1 MNDATRRARTDS
13 GPAGQGQLPG
23 SHPDIQDRTRAEA
36 AILESRRLY
45 EDLVSSVPLGVYRVE
60 PADGGFRFVYVN
72 DRYCSTLGLTREAI
86 MADARA
92 TIDIIHPSDRSSF
105 EQLNEHALVHG
116 RPFNWEGRITVG
128 GGTRWVHVDAH
139 PSRDLTGMTNWT
151 GFVMDVTTRRLADDA
166 LRSSEY
172 FLGRSQEAGRLGSF
186 EFDIP
191 GGTWTCTATLDDI
204 LGLDHRN
211 PKLFS
216 EWVDRVA
223 PDMREEMLSYV
234 TEHVIGG
241 RHRFDREYRIVR
253 PRDGVER
260 WVSGLAEVE
269 FDAAGQP
276 RKMIGTIQDVT
287 DRRRAEEERLA
298 LERQLQHSQKLESL
312 GVLAG
317 GIAHDFNNLLMAILG
332 NLDLALSQISPVSA
346 ARASIEHSLTAARRA
361 TDLTRQML
369 AYSGKAA
376 FDVRAVDLNEIVHEN
391 AHLLRACIPKL
402 VRLTLDLGEPLHAIV
417 ADAGQVQQV
426 IMNLITNAAEA
437 IGDHAGVITLT
448 TRMQDV
454 DAGALRASRVE
465 EVPESGRFVCLE
477 VSDTGCGMDAHTQ
490 QRLFDPF
497 FTTKLMGRGLGMSA
511 ILGIVRGHRG
521 AIMVDSEPGTGS
533 CIRVLF
539 PASVALPA
547 SARPARTGDPADEAP
562 GMPAR
567 GFVLVVDDEDM
578 VRDVCRRML
587 QQAGWAVLDADGG
600 LSAIDVF
607 AAHANEVACVILDLS
622 MPHMDGFGVFRALR
636 AIRPDVRVILS
647 SGYSRNHEPGTDL
660 AAEGFAGFIQK
671 PYSAK
676 TLRDE
681 VARVVTGTPAR

>member
-1 MNDATRRARTDS
+1 
-13 GPAGQGQLPG
+13 
-23 SHPDIQDRTRAEA
+23 
-36 AILESRRLY
+36 
-45 EDLVSSVPLGVYRVE
+45 
-60 PADGGFRFVYVN
+60 
-72 DRYCSTLGLTREAI
+72 
-86 MADARA
+86 
-92 TIDIIHPSDRSSF
+92 
-105 EQLNEHALVHG
+105 
-116 RPFNWEGRITVG
+116 
-128 GGTRWVHVDAH
+128 
-139 PSRDLTGMTNWT
+139 
-151 GFVMDVTTRRLADDA
+151 VMDVTTRRLADDA

-172 FLGRSQEAGRLGSF
+172 FLGRSQEVGRLGSF

-191 GGTWTCTATLDDI
+191 AGTWVCTATLDDI
-204 LGLDHRN
+204 LGLEHRN
-211 PKLFS
+211 PKLYG

-223 PDMREEMLSYV
+223 PDLRDDMLRYV
-234 TEHVIGG
+234 TDHVLGG
-241 RHRFDREYRIVR
+241 QNRFDREYRIVR
-253 PRDGVER
+253 LRDGVER
-260 WVSGLAEVE
+260 WVFGLAEVE
-269 FDAAGQP
+269 FDAAGLP
-276 RKMIGTIQDVT
+276 LKMIGTIQDVT

-298 LERQLQHSQKLESL
+298 LERRLQHSQKLESL

-346 ARASIEHSLTAARRA
+346 ARASIEHSVTAARRA

-402 VRLTLDLGEPLHAIV
+402 VHLTLDLKEPLHAIV

-454 DAGALRASRVE
+454 DTDALRASRVE
-465 EVPESGRFVCLE
+465 ETPEPGMFVCLE

-539 PASVALPA
+539 PAGDALPA
-547 SARPARTGDPADEAP
+547 SALPARTGEPAGDAERTP
-562 GMPAR
+562 VR
-567 GFVLVVDDEDM
+567 GYVLVVDDEDM

-600 LSAIDVF
+600 QSAIDVY
-607 AAHANEVACVILDLS
+607 AAHADEVACVILDLS
-622 MPHMDGFGVFRALR
+622 MPQMDGYGVFRALR

-647 SGYSRNHEPGTDL
+647 SGYSRNHEPGTGL

-671 PYSAK
+671 PYAAK

-681 VARVVTGTPAR
+681 VARVVTGATPR